1 MCLVSFVGAFPENPR
16 ARLGLLKS
24 VFVAK
29 IFFCLVLDTFLQYI
43 IMIVFPSLK
52 REVYAL
58 LLGVPGEIR
67 LL

>member
-16 ARLGLLKS
+16 AILDLLKS
-24 VFVAK
+24 VFGVR
-29 IFFCLVLDTFLQYI
+29 FFCLGLDTFLQYI